1 MSKRMVILYS
11 ALGRQDRDACA
22 SKIGMMLRA
31 ALDANDDTGVF
42 EHGKNLT
49 DGDSGI
55 TGGNIW
61 YSISPEDA
69 EGVVDGENI
78 VNTSLRPGEVGTTG
92 IMFVVFAKDLP
103 DGIDTAVIFNDKEY
117 LELFDN
123 EFVYNKLRAK
133 KNPLF
138 SETGTLAQRLASG
151 FVGLV
156 LSHEDSECYS
166 LGVLEDGVVL
176 FYSSP
181 MFVEQVYRYRSEWR
195 KNNHDLTVVE

>member
-11 ALGRQDRDACA
+11 ALGRQDRDDCA
-22 SKIGMMLRA
+22 TKIGMMLRA
-31 ALDANDDTGVF
+31 ALDANDDTGMF

-92 IMFVVFAKDLP
+92 IMFAAFAKDLP
-103 DGIDTAVIFNDKEY
+103 DGIDTAVIFDDKEY

-123 EFVYNKLRAK
+123 EFVYNKLCAK
-133 KNPLF
+133 KDPLF

-151 FVGLV
+151 FVDLV
-156 LSHEDSECYS
+156 LSHEDSEFYS
-166 LGVLEDGVVL
+166 LGVMEDGVVL
-176 FYSSP
+176 FYKSP
-181 MFVEQVYRYRSEWR
+181 GLVEQVYQYRSGWR